1 MSMAIKAAKFQGDPG
16 IFGTLGRQAKGA
28 VSTAVSTFVPGPV
41 RSIGGAALS
50 ALRGRFQPGG
60 PTPGTFTLPS
70 GRGSVIGARLAAVQT
85 PFRPAQPGIGSPVT
99 RVPGIRGSLQ
109 RLLPGGATGFE
120 VGAGGGFGG
129 IPPKGFHLNKTGY
142 FLQTGEFIAPM
153 TRFVRNRR
161 RNPGNMRAAD
171 RALSRIESAKRMAKR
186 LGRVTIRARKC

>member
-1 MSMAIKAAKFQGDPG
+1 MSMAIKGAKFQGDPG
-16 IFGTLGRQAKGA
+16 IFGTLGRLAKGA

-41 RSIGGAALS
+41 RTIGGAALS
-50 ALRGRFQPGG
+50 ALRGRLGG
-60 PTPGTFTLPS
+60 PTAPVPGTFTIPRQ
-70 GRGSVIGARLAAVQT
+70 GIGARLAGVGFPL
-85 PFRPAQPGIGSPVT
+85 PFRPAMPGTGSPVT
-99 RVPGIRGSLQ
+99 RVPGIRGGLQ

-120 VGAGGGFGG
+120 VAGAGGMAG

-142 FLQTGEFIAPM
+142 FLQTGEFVAPM
-153 TRFVRNRR
+153 SRFVRNRR